1 MKVDPLTTQVY
12 DYISKKIQN
21 GEYEANQRITESEIC
36 KSIGV
41 SRTPAREAL
50 TRLAGENLLEKIPN
64 KGFVV
69 KEFQEKEKLDTY
81 SVIGVLDALA
91 GSSAL
96 QNLTES
102 DLVKMEE
109 LTEMMAVSIK
119 YKNYNSYLKLS
130 NEFHDIYITKS
141 DNQVLVN
148 LLNSLRYNFM
158 SKSYTSDNEDE
169 LYKMWTY
176 SNNQHIEVVKFMR
189 ENDLENVERVLREH
203 WKTIPIA
210 EMKKEKLL

>member
-130 NEFHDIYITKS
+130 NE
-141 DNQVLVN
+141 
-148 LLNSLRYNFM
+148 YNFM

-169 LYKMWTY
+169 LYKMLTY
-176 SNNQHIEVVKFMR
+176 SNNQHIEVVKSMR

>member
-109 LTEMMAVSIK
+109 LTEMMAVS
-119 YKNYNSYLKLS
+119 
-130 NEFHDIYITKS
+130 
-141 DNQVLVN
+141 
-148 LLNSLRYNFM
+148 
-158 SKSYTSDNEDE
+158 
-169 LYKMWTY
+169 
-176 SNNQHIEVVKFMR
+176 
-189 ENDLENVERVLREH
+189 
-203 WKTIPIA
+203 
-210 EMKKEKLL
+210 

>member
-81 SVIGVLDALA
+81 SVIGALDALA
-91 GSSAL
+91 GSSAV

-102 DLVKMEE
+102 DLIKMEE
-109 LTEMMAVSIK
+109 LTEMMTVSIK
-119 YKNYNSYLKLS
+119 YKNYNNYLKLS
-130 NEFHDIYITKS
+130 NEFHDIYIAKS
-141 DNQVLVN
+141 ENQVLIN

-169 LYKMWTY
+169 LYKMLSY
-176 SNNQHIEVVKFMR
+176 SNNQHIDIVKSMR
-189 ENDLENVERVLREH
+189 ENDLENVERILREH

-210 EMKKEKLL
+210 EMG

>member
-21 GEYEANQRITESEIC
+21 GEYEANRRITESEIC

-69 KEFQEKEKLDTY
+69 KEFQEREKLDTY
-81 SVIGVLDALA
+81 SVIGVLDGLA

-102 DLVKMEE
+102 DLTKMEE
-109 LTEMMAVSIK
+109 LTEMMTVSIK
-119 YKNYNSYLKLS
+119 YKNYNNYLKLS
-130 NEFHDIYITKS
+130 NEFHDMYITKS
-141 DNQVLVN
+141 DNQVLIN

-158 SKSYTSDNEDE
+158 SKSYTSDNENA
-169 LYKMWTY
+169 LYKMLEY

-189 ENDLENVERVLREH
+189 ENDLVNVERILKEH
-203 WKTIPIA
+203 WKTIPISDM
-210 EMKKEKLL
+210 E